1 MSWLLENWFGT
12 QESLEQV
19 REEIRE
25 HLQKESYLGV
35 SGLDH
40 PEQSSNRVESKEL
53 DVIMTG
59 PWENKLEELEEELL
73 EYIHN
78 ELPPVV
84 RDEVGILPFFT
95 NVTAEGY
102 LVLTFLRNACNRDIL
117 LQKLPLALATPDGE
131 IVARKTFD
139 MLPFGILGKFV
150 SRPSEFLFRW
160 NEFTRVPEEEVPLTL
175 VFEGKPKKRELS
187 PGQYADTNGL
197 STEEIQKYMESSG
210 EAKMGA
216 IPGRV
221 DLQVLEIAAGDEGG
235 LKIVVLFRNGL
246 EQRLEFTEV
255 PIRIQD
261 KQGREVARVR
271 YELSNLRVDPQSSR
285 LWTFY
290 VPEDSLKL
298 KQVAP
303 SDCVAYIPQPQQSK
317 DDAADKKKGLM
328 Q

>member
-197 STEEIQKYMESSG
+197 STGRSKSIWKAPARPRWVPSRGEWICKYWRLRQVMKAGSRSSSCS
-210 EAKMGA
+210 AMA
-216 IPGRV
+216 WSSVWSLPRCRS
-221 DLQVLEIAAGDEGG
+221 A
-235 LKIVVLFRNGL
+235 FR
-246 EQRLEFTEV
+246 
-255 PIRIQD
+255 I
-261 KQGREVARVR
+261 
-271 YELSNLRVDPQSSR
+271 SR
-285 LWTFY
+285 AEKW
-290 VPEDSLKL
+290 PACAMS
-298 KQVAP
+298 
-303 SDCVAYIPQPQQSK
+303 
-317 DDAADKKKGLM
+317 
-328 Q
+328 